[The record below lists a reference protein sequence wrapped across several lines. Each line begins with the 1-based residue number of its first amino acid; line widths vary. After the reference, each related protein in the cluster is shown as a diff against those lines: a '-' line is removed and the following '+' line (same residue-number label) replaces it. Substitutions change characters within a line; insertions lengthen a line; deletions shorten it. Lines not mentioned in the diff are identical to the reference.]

1 MYVSFAIYRSLLLY
15 IGLLCYV
22 YIGLF
27 WLAQEMKKSHLWPLV
42 LDVQFPPFF
51 CCCVCG
57 KMQR

>member
-27 WLAQEMKKSHLWPLV
+27 WLAQEMKKSHQYILQV
-42 LDVQFPPFF
+42 FF
-51 CCCVCG
+51 AI
-57 KMQR
+57 